1 MTRAFAQIVLLGAVI
16 VCVVDTALA
25 VISQQAQIPYSS
37 FIPIS
42 ILIVAIFG
50 FVAARRCGLLFA
62 PFCGAILG
70 LVDSTI
76 GWSISWY
83 IGPGEPGMELS
94 FNEIAYTVTTV
105 TAMDAVF
112 GMVGGLFSKLL
123 PQRSH

>member
-1 MTRAFAQIVLLGAVI
+1 MTRSFAQIVILGAVI
-16 VCVVDTALA
+16 ICVVDAALS

-42 ILIVAIFG
+42 ILIVGIFG

-62 PFCGAILG
+62 PLCGAILG

-83 IGPGEPGMELS
+83 IGPGDPGTEVSLL
-94 FNEIAYTVTTV
+94 EIAYTIVMV

-112 GMVGGLFSKLL
+112 GFIGGLFSTLFP
-123 PQRSH
+123 PQSH